1 MKSARLGRL
10 FGGIATWLAPAAL
23 VPALAAAGSISG
35 TVTAEGG
42 GPLQGVEVCPTPQPY
57 TFETTC
63 VETGPAGT
71 YKLDGLPG
79 GSYLVHFSTQQN
91 NLRYVSEFYDNE
103 RYNWE
108 ADLFPLGASENATL
122 DVALAEGG
130 SIGGTV
136 TDEET
141 EGPIAGI
148 WTCAIDSQGIP
159 VRCDLSDANG
169 DYLLNGLPTG
179 AYSVE
184 YEGGNNVNYL
194 REFYEDAATW
204 AAATDVNVTAP
215 ATTSG
220 IDAKLARGAEILG
233 RVTHINTGAP
243 LEGVMV
249 CASQPEP
256 AEYEACDWT
265 TAAGNYALRSL
276 PAGTYLVEFGIE
288 FLPSGRTAGQWW
300 NGASSAAEADPIVI
314 APPETR
320 SGIDGQLDLFIPPP
334 PPLPPDNPVVED
346 KVPPDTRI
354 TKGPARATFNRQAK
368 FRFASTE
375 SGSAFQCKLDKGRW
389 RACTSPFKRR
399 VNAGRKHVF
408 KVRAIDRSGNVD
420 PTPARYA
427 WQVKEP
433 AAKR

>member
-1 MKSARLGRL
+1 MGKL
-10 FGGIATWLAPAAL
+10 FGGVATWLTLAAL
-23 VPALAAAGSISG
+23 VPALAAASSISG

-42 GPLQGVEVCPTPQPY
+42 GPLQGVEVCPRPQPY

-71 YKLDGLPG
+71 YKLDGLPEG
-79 GSYLVHFSTQQN
+79 NYLVYFSTERN

-108 ADLFPLGASENATL
+108 ADLFPLGPSENATL

-130 SIGGTV
+130 SISGTV

-148 WTCAIDSQGIP
+148 WACAIDAQGIP
-159 VRCDLSDANG
+159 ARCDLSDANG

-179 AYSVE
+179 TYSVE
-184 YEGGNNVNYL
+184 YEGGNRVNYL

-220 IDAKLARGAEILG
+220 IDGKLSPGGEILG
-233 RVTHINTGAP
+233 RVSDVKTGAP
-243 LEGVMV
+243 LAAVMV

-256 AEYEACDWT
+256 AEYEACERTD
-265 TAAGNYALRSL
+265 AAGDYAIRSL

-288 FLPSGRTAGQWW
+288 FSFVRTVGQWW
-300 NGASSAAEADPIVI
+300 NGASSVAEADPIVI
-314 APPETR
+314 TPPETR
-320 SGIDGQLDLFIPPP
+320 SGIDGQLESSMVTPPP
-334 PPLPPDNPVVED
+334 PPPPDDPVIED
-346 KVPPDTRI
+346 KVAPDTRI
-354 TKGPARATFNRQAK
+354 AKGPSRATFNRQAK
-368 FRFASTE
+368 FRFTATE
-375 SGSAFQCKLDKGRW
+375 SGSTFQCKLDKGRW

-399 VNAGRKHVF
+399 VSAGRKHVF

-427 WQVKEP
+427 WRVKEP
-433 AAKR
+433 LARR